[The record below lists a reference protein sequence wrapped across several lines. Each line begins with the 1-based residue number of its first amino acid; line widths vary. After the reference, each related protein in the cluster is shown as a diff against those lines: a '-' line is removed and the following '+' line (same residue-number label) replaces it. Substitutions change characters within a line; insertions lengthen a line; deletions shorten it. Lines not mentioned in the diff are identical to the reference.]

1 MAGLPEVARLH
12 ERYASRGL
20 VVIGVHDASGKPE
33 EIEEVLREK
42 GLQYPVMRDAEAR
55 ETFNGYRIMGIPHLI
70 LVGKDGQILA
80 DGKSLKEIE
89 RLIQQELGAP

>member
-20 VVIGVHDASGKPE
+20 VVIGVHDASGKLD
-33 EIEEVLREK
+33 EVEQAIREK
-42 GLQYPVMRDAEAR
+42 NITYPVMRDTDAR
-55 ETFNGYRIMGIPHLI
+55 ETFSGYRIVGIPHLI
-70 LVGKDGQILA
+70 LVGKDGKILA

-89 RLIQQELGAP
+89 RLIQQELDAP